1 MAAARDS
8 KTGRFVKLGLGASMT
23 FDTSQAMPGMKQA
36 LGMLNSMI
44 GSFPKLSSGIGKF
57 AGAMS
62 MGANATKPLAG
73 AILAGASIAADFEK
87 QMSAV
92 NSVMMADEA
101 TKARLEKK
109 AKELGATTKF
119 TATEAAQGMEMLA
132 MAGFKEQQIMSAIGG
147 TLSLAAAGSL
157 GLAQASE
164 ITGNVLAGMGLEASK
179 AGHVADVLAKA
190 ASDSN
195 TSVAAMG
202 VSFKY
207 SAGQARSMGIS
218 LEENAYLLGAMA
230 DAGMKGSSGGTALQ
244 NMLSKIA
251 KPTEKGAELFK
262 KLNIQ
267 FTEMGADGVKRMRP
281 IQSVIG
287 EIGAG
292 IRKIEDPLKR
302 AAMQEAV
309 FGKIGQKGFSALMGR
324 VDSQGRMSKEEL
336 NSRSVESFGEDRVA
350 GTAKRMADARLIGV
364 SGSIELLKSA
374 WEGLVLEIFNNKL
387 TAPIEQGIK
396 DLTTGISGVVQVMQG
411 LADGINVDDLETVFG
426 PVITGI
432 AVGLRE
438 AVLAVGDAIWFI
450 RNIITEFFGESGS
463 AQRDSIAQWVKYAA
477 IFAVVAAAVVPVVA
491 VLAGII
497 VVVGIIGTAVS
508 ALGAIMAAAFWPVT
522 IIGLALVGV
531 YYSLARENETLG
543 QTVSRVWGDISAW
556 ITAAWE
562 DSIKPLW
569 DGLKYGAEV
578 VWPTIKHNA
587 VGAVTA
593 IYELVEQLF
602 GLFRDFFPET
612 EGGWK
617 DLGTTIATVFGETI
631 GWVLDQ
637 IRDKIEVISWFIG
650 QVRESFKMI
659 ASGEVIAGIAKLGTA
674 LFELVLEPIRQI
686 LKSAINIADAVY
698 VDVPDAVRSF
708 AFGGIGLEK
717 ATERLNADDEDI
729 GGPRFANSSYV
740 PDLNSIATDT
750 ETARNNAMMA
760 KMTPEMKKAFREGLI
775 EAEKEK
781 SKDGCTTNVNS
792 TLNLDGKKVAKSQ
805 AKIKNEM
812 DERAGFKSLPYAR
825 RLMSEQGSSPG
836 R

>member
-411 LADGINVDDLETVFG
+411 LADGINVDDLEAKFG

-491 VLAGII
+491 VIGGII
-497 VVVGIIGTAVS
+497 VVVGILGTAVS

-522 IIGLALVGV
+522 IVGLILVG
-531 YYSLARENETLG
+531 LFGALRRENETFG
-543 QTVSRVWGDISAW
+543 QTASRVWGSISAW
-556 ITAAWE
+556 IGNAYTNYLE
-562 DSIKPLW
+562 PFFSGLW
-569 DGLKYGAEV
+569 HGATII
-578 VWPTIKHNA
+578 WPMIRDQA
-587 VGAVTA
+587 VGAIQAIITIVSDLWSIFTA
-593 IYELVEQLF
+593 FFSDSGGQWQQL
-602 GLFRDFFPET
+602 GVIIME
-612 EGGWK
+612 
-617 DLGTTIATVFGETI
+617 VFGDAI
-631 GWVLDQ
+631 GWVLGNIVQ
-637 IRDKIEVISWFIG
+637 GLKNIAHFTSGVAAA
-650 QVRESFKMI
+650 FKDMADGNI
-659 ASGEVIAGIAKLGTA
+659 LQGFAKLGST
-674 LFELVLEPIRQI
+674 LFNLVLEPVRA
-686 LKSAINIADAVY
+686 LVGAAIKLADAVY
-698 VDVPDAVRSF
+698 MPVPDALR
-708 AFGGIGLEK
+708 
-717 ATERLNADDEDI
+717 D
-729 GGPRFANSSYV
+729 FANENLAAKRAKASLAEDDIDSPKYGAGGSTVSYSYIPSV
-740 PDLNSIATDT
+740 GEAAADLEAAKKGNDADEIGEAVGK
-750 ETARNNAMMA
+750 AM
-760 KMTPEMKKAFREGLI
+760 E
-775 EAEKEK
+775 EAEAKK
-781 SKDGCTTNVNS
+781 KGCETNVNS
-792 TLNLDGKKVAKSQ
+792 TLNLDGKKVAKNQ

>member
-411 LADGINVDDLETVFG
+411 LADGINVDDLEAKFG

-531 YYSLARENETLG
+531 YYSLARENESLG

-562 DSIKPLW
+562 NSLKPLW
-569 DGLKYGAEV
+569 EGLKYGAEV
-578 VWPTIKHNA
+578 VWPNIKFHA
-587 VGAVTA
+587 VAAMTA
-593 IYELVEQLF
+593 IYGVVEQLF

-612 EGGWK
+612 EGGWME
-617 DLGTTIATVFGETI
+617 LGKTIAVVFGESI
-631 GWVLDQ
+631 GWVLDK
-637 IRDKIEVISWFIG
+637 IRTGLETISWFIG

-659 ASGEVIAGIAKLGTA
+659 ASGEIIAGLAKLGSA
-674 LFELVLEPIRQI
+674 LLDLVLEPVREI
-686 LKSAINIADAVY
+686 LKSAISIADAVY
-698 VDVPDAVRSF
+698 VPIPDAVRSF
-708 AFGGIGLEK
+708 AFGGIGLENAKNRLGEDDLDKPK
-717 ATERLNADDEDI
+717 AGGGNFASYSYAPDVAGAQADLEAAKKGNDADEI
-729 GGPRFANSSYV
+729 GKAVGK
-740 PDLNSIATDT
+740 
-750 ETARNNAMMA
+750 AM
-760 KMTPEMKKAFREGLI
+760 E
-775 EAEKEK
+775 EAEAKK
-781 SKDGCTTNVNS
+781 KGCETNVNS
-792 TLNLDGKKVAKSQ
+792 TLNLDGKKVAKNQ

>member
-8 KTGRFVKLGLGASMT
+8 KGRFVKLGLGASMT

-44 GSFPKLSSGIGKF
+44 GSFPKLGAGVGKF

-62 MGANATKPLAG
+62 MGAAAARPLAG
-73 AILAGASIAADFEK
+73 AIMAGANVAAEFEA
-87 QMSAV
+87 QLSAV
-92 NSVMMADEA
+92 NAVLMTDEA
-101 TKARLEKK
+101 NMARLEKK
-109 AKELGATTKF
+109 AKELGASTKF
-119 TATEAAQGMEMLA
+119 TAKEAAEGMEALA
-132 MAGFKEQQIMSAIGG
+132 SAGFNTDQVMAGIEG
-147 TLSLAAAGSL
+147 TLSLAAAGALDL
-157 GLAQASE
+157 GKASE
-164 ITGNVLAGMGLEASK
+164 ITGNVINGMGLK
-179 AGHVADVLAKA
+179 AEDAGYVADVLAK
-190 ASDSN
+190 
-195 TSVAAMG
+195 VAADSATDVTAVG
-202 VSFKY
+202 VAFKY
-207 SAGQARSMGIS
+207 SAAQAKGMGIS
-218 LEENAYLLGAMA
+218 MEETAYLLGAMA

-244 NMLSKIA
+244 NMLSALA
-251 KPTEKGAELFK
+251 KPTEKGAKLFEHINIEMTEFGK
-262 KLNIQ
+262 NGKLQ
-267 FTEMGADGVKRMRP
+267 MRP
-281 IQSVIG
+281 VQQIINQIQK
-287 EIGAG
+287 EIV
-292 IRKIEDPLKR
+292 KIEDPLKR
-302 AAMQEAV
+302 AAAQEEV
-309 FGKIGQKGFSALMGR
+309 FRKIGQKGFSALASRGER
-324 VDSQGRMSKEEL
+324 DVHMSEEERS
-336 NSRSVESFGEDRVA
+336 SRSVASFGKGVVDGA
-350 GTAKRMADARLIGV
+350 AKKMADLRLVGV
-364 SGSIELLKSA
+364 LGSLEILKSA
-374 WEGLVLEIFNNKL
+374 GEGLILEIFNKNL

-396 DLTTGISGVVQVMQG
+396 QFTEVVSGITQVMQG
-411 LADGINVDDLETVFG
+411 LADGVDVDTLEAKFG

-432 AVGLRE
+432 AVGLRD
-438 AVLAVGDAIWFI
+438 AITAVGEAIVWI
-450 RNIITEFFGESGS
+450 KAQITEFFGESGS
-463 AQRDSIAQWVKYAA
+463 AQRESVAQWVKYAA